1 MHTLSARSHLSHT
14 PCVRMP
20 PAMLSFRV
28 HIDFAAPKHIA
39 PFPFRQNHGIC
50 ARYNQPG
57 TFQVKNA
64 AKTEARTMHQ
74 KARTIEIKQM
84 SETSKT
90 KPKNETKTEQ
100 NITVAGKMPTAG
112 QRAVHFRAL
121 VIIGVAAACGLSVC
135 AHAPL
140 WSPLHAHCA
149 CTPTRL
155 AVPRRTHLHA
165 SAFHT
170 LGYACAH

>member
-1 MHTLSARSHLSHT
+1 
-14 PCVRMP
+14 
-20 PAMLSFRV
+20 MLSFRV
-28 HIDFAAPKHIA
+28 HIDFVAPKHIA

-100 NITVAGKMPTAG
+100 NITVADKMPTAG
-112 QRAVHFRAL
+112 QRAVYSRAL
-121 VIIGVAAACGLSVC
+121 VISGVAAACGLLVC
-135 AHAPL
+135 APTLLLLAPHALHTSL
-140 WSPLHAHCA
+140 WSPFHALRLHTFCVVQLLAVLDHFILHAHS
-149 CTPTRL
+149 
-155 AVPRRTHLHA
+155 LH
-165 SAFHT
+165 
-170 LGYACAH
+170 

>member
-1 MHTLSARSHLSHT
+1 MCAHTARHAIL
-14 PCVRMP
+14 PR
-20 PAMLSFRV
+20 AY
-28 HIDFAAPKHIA
+28 IDFAAPKHIA

-90 KPKNETKTEQ
+90 TPKNETKTEQ
-100 NITVAGKMPTAG
+100 NITVADKTPTAG

-140 WSPLHAHCA
+140 WSPLHALRLHTFCVVQL
-149 CTPTRL
+149 L
-155 AVPRRTHLHA
+155 AV
-165 SAFHT
+165 
-170 LGYACAH
+170 LGTRP